1 MEPHICVVAN
11 RTNDSRGE
19 YVEIA
24 NSGPAAVAVNGLE
37 LTDYTATQQHVH
49 VYHFPGAKG
58 GGDLKLERGQSAYV
72 FTGKGDNVRSADGNL
87 ILFAGRSASIWNDDG
102 DVAYLRRL
110 NGTFVDS
117 RTVGDPKR
125 HPNGH

>member
-11 RTNDSRGE
+11 RTSDERGE

-24 NSGPAAVAVNGLE
+24 NAGPGSVAVNGLE

-49 VYHFPGAKG
+49 VYHFPEAKG
-58 GGDLKLERGQSAYV
+58 GGDLPLAPGQSAFV
-72 FTGKGDNVRSADGNL
+72 FTGKGDNMRNADGNL
-87 ILFAGRSASIWNDDG
+87 LLFAGRSTSIWNNDG
-102 DVAYLRRL
+102 DVAYLRRR